1 MLHTY
6 FARNNPTSCDNPH
19 TVQRITIAFI
29 DSKQVFPPQ
38 PPQNLRNFTPQ
49 PINLSSVRI
58 WQSAQYAFP
67 VSTGLLQTAQI
78 ILTQSLQRFTLQ
90 IEGFPDSLT
99 NDSDH
104 SDGTIILFRLDHS
117 APLYSGLTA
126 LGVVYFACVPS
137 TPATVQLCVGPI
149 LGNCSFQTCHGPSVC
164 FGSGA
169 IIAPCSLSRSI
180 PTRDVSSNSN
190 FTRFDITK
198 PQCFQLFNPIAE
210 PESATTLV
218 ANLVFRP
225 GHTSSLH
232 TAMQPAPDHPLST
245 RSA

>member
-1 MLHTY
+1 M
-6 FARNNPTSCDNPH
+6 
-19 TVQRITIAFI
+19 QRITIAFI

-104 SDGTIILFRLDHS
+104 SDGSIILFRLDHS
-117 APLYSGLTA
+117 GPLYSGLIA

-137 TPATVQLCVGPI
+137 TPATVQLCDGPI
-149 LGNCSFQTCHGPSVC
+149 LENCSFQTCHGPSVC

-169 IIAPCSLSRSI
+169 IIAHCSLSRSI
-180 PTRDVSSNSN
+180 LTRDVSSNSN

-198 PQCFQLFNPIAE
+198 PQCFQTFTAIAE
-210 PESATTLV
+210 PESAATSTCH
-218 ANLVFRP
+218 NLILITHRRP
-225 GHTSSLH
+225 
-232 TAMQPAPDHPLST
+232 
-245 RSA
+245 